1 MTFIFSTP
9 SLVFMGDE
17 ARKGLGEVF
26 WCADKL
32 LETGWIIPHSVQASM
47 SFTLIVVLSTQ
58 NPKGGIPPN
67 PHP

>member
-17 ARKGLGEVF
+17 ARKGLREVF

-32 LETGWIIPHSVQASM
+32 LRNGLDYPA
-47 SFTLIVVLSTQ
+47 LSAGV
-58 NPKGGIPPN
+58 NVI
-67 PHP
+67 HPDSGSLNAKS

>member
-17 ARKGLGEVF
+17 ARKGLREVF

-32 LETGWIIPHSVQASM
+32 LRM
-47 SFTLIVVLSTQ
+47 D
-58 NPKGGIPPN
+58 
-67 PHP
+67 